1 MSSSLPRI
9 SARQGD
15 ALMAIALSVVL
26 VLELSLGSN
35 ITGPVWANY
44 VCGLVATAAVAWR
57 RPWPVWALA
66 AQLIAVLVSTA
77 AGGDLAENPFAPFL
91 ALIVVM
97 YGVGSYAPEGWSRFG
112 VLIGVV
118 GIVLINIVGDSSG
131 DVGSYVGTILLA
143 ILLPWAA
150 GRAAKE
156 WAQRALE
163 LERVNAALKAEQEQR
178 SLLAVA
184 DERSRIARELHDVV
198 AHSISVMV
206 VQAEGAKRMMER
218 DPTRARQALEQI
230 EGTGR
235 AALVEM
241 RRLLGVLRKDDEA
254 GGVARAPQPGTQT
267 LEMLVNRAQ
276 EAGLDVRVA
285 IEGEK
290 RTLPAGVDVSV
301 FRIIQEALTNSLK
314 HAGKTRAD
322 VLLTYDENAI
332 EVEVVDDGI
341 AAGHSPPSADP
352 ENPQHGL
359 LGMRER
365 VSLYG
370 GQIVTGPCEDGRD
383 GYRVW
388 ARIPLTST

>member
-1 MSSSLPRI
+1 MDSTHPRI
-9 SARQGD
+9 SARQID
-15 ALMAIALSVVL
+15 ALMAVGLTAVL
-26 VLELSLGSN
+26 ILELSLGSN
-35 ITGPVWANY
+35 ITGPFWANY
-44 VCGLVATAAVAWR
+44 LLGSLATLAVAWR

-66 AQLIAVLVSTA
+66 VQLVAVLISTA

-91 ALIVVM
+91 AVIVVM
-97 YGVGSYAPEGWSRFG
+97 YGVGSYAPRGWSRFG
-112 VLIGVV
+112 VSIGVI
-118 GIVLINIVGDSSG
+118 GMALINVVGDSSSDPG
-131 DVGSYVGTILLA
+131 AYIGTILLA
-143 ILLPWAA
+143 VLLPWAA

-206 VQAEGAKRMMER
+206 VQAEGAKRMMDR
-218 DPTRARQALEQI
+218 DPRRAKAALEQI

-241 RRLLGVLRKDDEA
+241 RRLLGVLRKDGEST
-254 GGVARAPQPGTQT
+254 VRTPQPGAAT
-267 LEMLVNRAQ
+267 LDMLVHGAQ
-276 EAGLDVRVA
+276 EAGLDVDVA
-285 IEGEK
+285 IEGSK
-290 RTLPAGVDVSV
+290 KTLPAGVDVSV

-314 HAGKTRAD
+314 HAGPTRAD
-322 VLLTYDENAI
+322 VLLKYDNDAV
-332 EVEVVDDGI
+332 EVEIVD
-341 AAGHSPPSADP
+341 AGLVNGHDPPTVEP

-359 LGMRER
+359 LGMKER

-370 GQIVTGPCEDGRD
+370 GEIVTGPCEDGRD

-388 ARIPLTST
+388 ARIPLTT

>member
-1 MSSSLPRI
+1 MNSTHPTI

-15 ALMAIALSVVL
+15 ALLALGLSVAL

-35 ITGPVWANY
+35 ITGPFWTNY
-44 VCGLVATAAVAWR
+44 VCGVVATGAVAWR

-66 AQLIAVLVSTA
+66 AQLVFVLVSTA
-77 AGGDLAENPFAPFL
+77 AGGDLTENPFSPFL
-91 ALIVVM
+91 AVIVVM
-97 YGVGSYAPEGWSRFG
+97 YGVGSYAPLGWSRFG
-112 VLIGVV
+112 LAIGVV
-118 GIVLINIVGDSSG
+118 GMVLINVVGDTDSDAG
-131 DVGSYVGTILLA
+131 AYVGTLLLA
-143 ILLPWAA
+143 IVLPWAA
-150 GRAAKE
+150 GRAVKE
-156 WAQRALE
+156 WAQRALD

-206 VQAEGAKRMMER
+206 VQAEGAKRMMDG
-218 DPTRARQALEQI
+218 DPRRAKSALDQI

-241 RRLLGVLRKDDEA
+241 RRLLGVLRKDGEA
-254 GGVARAPQPGTQT
+254 GGVRTPQPGTQT
-267 LEMLVNRAQ
+267 LDMLVNRAQ

-285 IEGEK
+285 MDGAPK
-290 RTLPAGVDVSV
+290 TLPAGIDVSV

-314 HAGKTRAD
+314 HAGPTRAD
-322 VLLTYDENAI
+322 VLITYGEDDV
-332 EVEVVDDGI
+332 EVEIVDG
-341 AAGHSPPSADP
+341 GMVNGFEPPTSDP

-359 LGMRER
+359 LGMKER

-370 GQIVTGPCEDGRD
+370 GEIMTGPCEDGRD

-388 ARIPLTST
+388 ARIPLTSQ

>member
-1 MSSSLPRI
+1 MDSTHPRI
-9 SARQGD
+9 SARQAD
-15 ALMAIALSVVL
+15 ALLAVGLTAALL
-26 VLELSLGSN
+26 LELSLGSN
-35 ITGPVWANY
+35 ITGDWWTNY
-44 VCGLVATAAVAWR
+44 VLGVLVTAAVAWR

-66 AQLIAVLVSTA
+66 VQLIALLVSVA
-77 AGGDLAENPFAPFL
+77 FDGDLVENPFTPFL
-91 ALIVVM
+91 AVIVVM
-97 YGVGSYAPEGWSRFG
+97 YGVGSYAPIGWSRFG
-112 VLIGVV
+112 VAIGVI
-118 GIVLINIVGDSSG
+118 GVLLIDVVGDES
-131 DVGSYVGTILLA
+131 DVGSFVGPILLA
-143 ILLPWAA
+143 IALPWAA

-218 DPTRARQALEQI
+218 DPRRAKSALEQI

-241 RRLLGVLRKDDEA
+241 RRLLGVLRKDGE
-254 GGVARAPQPGTQT
+254 GTIRTPQPGTQT
-267 LEMLVNRAQ
+267 LDMLVDRAQ

-285 IEGEK
+285 IEGQK
-290 RTLPAGVDVSV
+290 KTLPAGVDVSV

-314 HAGKTRAD
+314 HAGPTRAD
-322 VLLTYDENAI
+322 VLLKYAEDAV
-332 EVEVVDDGI
+332 EVEIVD
-341 AAGHSPPSADP
+341 AGLVNGFQPPTADP

-359 LGMRER
+359 LGMKER

-370 GQIVTGPCEDGRD
+370 GEIVTGPCEDGRD

-388 ARIPLTST
+388 ARIPLTSQ

>member
-1 MSSSLPRI
+1 MDSAHPRI
-9 SARQGD
+9 TGRQGD
-15 ALMAIALSVVL
+15 ALLAAALTVAL

-35 ITGPVWANY
+35 ITGPFWANY
-44 VCGLVATAAVAWR
+44 LLGAVCTMAVAWR
-57 RPWPVWALA
+57 RPWPVSALA

-118 GIVLINIVGDSSG
+118 GIVLINIVGDQSS
-131 DVGSYVGTILLA
+131 DVGSYVGTLLLA
-143 ILLPWAA
+143 VLLPWAA
-150 GRAAKE
+150 GRATKE

-163 LERVNAALKAEQEQR
+163 LERANAALKAEQEQR

-184 DERSRIARELHDVV
+184 DERSRVAREHHAVV

-206 VQAEGAKRMMER
+206 VQAEGAKRMMDH
-218 DPTRARQALEQI
+218 DPRRANSALEQI

-241 RRLLGVLRKDDEA
+241 RRLLGVLRKDGE
-254 GGVARAPQPGTQT
+254 GTIRTPQPGAPT
-267 LEMLVNRAQ
+267 LALLVNRAH

-285 IEGEK
+285 IEGHK
-290 RTLPAGVDVSV
+290 KTLPAGVDVSV

-314 HAGKTRAD
+314 HAGPTRAD
-322 VLLTYDENAI
+322 VLLTYDEEAV
-332 EVEVVDDGI
+332 EVEILD
-341 AAGHSPPSADP
+341 AGLVNGFQPPTVDP

-359 LGMRER
+359 LGMKER

-370 GQIVTGPCEDGRD
+370 GEIVTGPCEDGRD

-388 ARIPLTST
+388 ARIPLTSQ

>member
-1 MSSSLPRI
+1 MDSTHPRI
-9 SARQGD
+9 SARQAD
-15 ALMAIALSVVL
+15 ALLALGLSAAL

-35 ITGPVWANY
+35 IAGPFWANY
-44 VCGLVATAAVAWR
+44 VCGLVVTVAVAWR

-66 AQLIAVLVSTA
+66 AQMIAILVSTI
-77 AGGDLAENPFAPFL
+77 GNGDLTENPISPFL
-91 ALIVVM
+91 AVIVVM
-97 YGVGSYAPEGWSRFG
+97 YGVGSYAPVGWSRFG
-112 VLIGVV
+112 VGIGLL
-118 GIVLINIVGDSSG
+118 GIVLIDLAGNSND
-131 DVGSYVGTILLA
+131 DVGSYVGTALLA
-143 ILLPWAA
+143 IVLPWAA

-206 VQAEGAKRMMER
+206 VQAEGAKRMMDH
-218 DPTRARQALEQI
+218 DPRRAKSALEQI

-241 RRLLGVLRKDDEA
+241 RRLLGVLRKEKDAE
-254 GGVARAPQPGTQT
+254 GGVRTPQPGTQT
-267 LEMLVNRAQ
+267 LDMLVNRAQ

-285 IEGEK
+285 NEGK
-290 RTLPAGVDVSV
+290 KKTLPAGVDVSV

-314 HAGKTRAD
+314 HAGPTRAD
-322 VLLTYDENAI
+322 VLLTYTEDNV
-332 EVEVVDDGI
+332 EVEIVDAGI
-341 AAGHSPPSADP
+341 VNGFSPPTSDP
-352 ENPQHGL
+352 DNPQHGL
-359 LGMRER
+359 LGMKER

-370 GQIVTGPCEDGRD
+370 GEIVTGPCEDGRD

-388 ARIPLTST
+388 ARIPLTSS

>member
-1 MSSSLPRI
+1 MDSTHPRI
-9 SARQGD
+9 SPRQAD
-15 ALMAIALSVVL
+15 ALLAVGLTVALL
-26 VLELSLGSN
+26 LELSLGSN
-35 ITGPVWANY
+35 ITGPFWANY
-44 VCGLVATAAVAWR
+44 VLGVVVTGAIAWR

-66 AQLIAVLVSTA
+66 AQLIAALISTA
-77 AGGDLAENPFAPFL
+77 AGGDLTENPISPFL
-91 ALIVVM
+91 AVIVVM
-97 YGVGSYAPEGWSRFG
+97 YGVGSYAPVGWSRFG
-112 VLIGVV
+112 VAIGVV
-118 GIVLINIVGDSSG
+118 GVVLIDLVGDSSG

-206 VQAEGAKRMMER
+206 VQAEGAKRMMDR
-218 DPTRARQALEQI
+218 DPKRAQAALEQI

-241 RRLLGVLRKDDEA
+241 RRLLGVLRKE
-254 GGVARAPQPGTQT
+254 GEGTIRTPQPGTQT
-267 LEMLVNRAQ
+267 LDMLVNRAQ

-285 IEGEK
+285 IEGHQK
-290 RTLPAGVDVSV
+290 TLPAAVNVSV

-314 HAGKTRAD
+314 HAGPTRAD
-322 VLLTYDENAI
+322 VLLTYSDDSV
-332 EVEVVDDGI
+332 EVEIVDTG
-341 AAGHSPPSADP
+341 AVNGFQPPSADP

-359 LGMRER
+359 LGMKER

-370 GQIVTGPCEDGRD
+370 GEIVTGPCEDGRD

-388 ARIPLTST
+388 ARIPLTTQ